1 MGKGPKRVSSPSM
14 GAAGLPPLKKAR
26 NPLLNQN
33 KPLMPKGNAGL
44 GGMSQ
49 LASRLLAAQPAPQLP
64 KQPMPLGAMLPTE
77 PEPPVTTDAGWPQP
91 AVELKEEMDELA
103 QHHQM
108 AAHAA
113 AVAKNR
119 ENSPL
124 LQENL
129 DSVNNSKKAKSAAAV
144 AAAAVLGG
152 NPSGGGSIGGN
163 PSN

>member
-1 MGKGPKRVSSPSM
+1 
-14 GAAGLPPLKKAR
+14 
-26 NPLLNQN
+26 
-33 KPLMPKGNAGL
+33 MPKGNAGL

-124 LQENL
+124 LQEVKHL
-129 DSVNNSKKAKSAAAV
+129 SYYLI
-144 AAAAVLGG
+144 LGSCLKYQVVG
-152 NPSGGGSIGGN
+152 KV
-163 PSN
+163 

>member
-1 MGKGPKRVSSPSM
+1 MGKGPKRVPSPSM
-14 GAAGLPPLKKAR
+14 GAAGPPPLKKAR
-26 NPLLNQN
+26 NPLLNQNNHN

-124 LQENL
+124 LQEVKHL
-129 DSVNNSKKAKSAAAV
+129 S
-144 AAAAVLGG
+144 
-152 NPSGGGSIGGN
+152 
-163 PSN
+163 